1 MMSFILAKPAAGVSD
16 DEICRRIRASTG
28 LAAATAGDFGWNT
41 ILYYVAHTGIPLN
54 FAITIA
60 IAFAVGT
67 IVAGQTF
74 YLFTIENLKHFG
86 ALKAVGVTNARLT
99 GMILLQAL
107 LVCAIGYSIGI
118 AMTALFFVF
127 TNMTLD
133 LRGLFLPWQIMAGVG
148 VTALGVTFA
157 ASLLS
162 IRRVLVLEP
171 AMVLRG

>member
-1 MMSFILAKPAAGVSD
+1 
-16 DEICRRIRASTG
+16 
-28 LAAATAGDFGWNT
+28 
-41 ILYYVAHTGIPLN
+41 
-54 FAITIA
+54 
-60 IAFAVGT
+60 
-67 IVAGQTF
+67 
-74 YLFTIENLKHFG
+74 
-86 ALKAVGVTNARLT
+86 
-99 GMILLQAL
+99 MILLQAL